1 MYLLF
6 DVLDD
11 MAIKPSQI
19 QMVLGRKR
27 ADFASFDKSTSGYL
41 DQYREAWES
50 WIALS
55 EDDRDEWV
63 SKQEGDLGATPLEP
77 VGDRH
82 TNGIFRSGLSW
93 DNREQSLDWARRHIA
108 DVTTFAVD
116 GSQVFP
122 QKDFSIPIALV
133 QIGWFENHHRAAGD
147 YEKDIL
153 LDVMT
158 PKDLVSDRSQPMDRW
173 INMRRF
179 SMEVQRLIEYITH
192 AKARAR
198 SQHRD
203 PEKCLVFFDGSL
215 VLSFASMLDENIR
228 SPYIDQVLA
237 LLRASE
243 KHQVPLVGY
252 VDTAQSNDITTLL
265 RTLDKLETTR
275 AIHDAKLLDRS
286 MEWGDRTPLMTCCR
300 GDILNYYAEMRSRI
314 AFTYLKTNAN
324 YPARL
329 ELPTWIWESGRAEE
343 VINQVRAEVI
353 IGNGYPYAIETAD
366 QTAVLQSRDRQIFY
380 RILQDWAEQENL
392 ALSLSQKMVSK
403 ARRR

>member
-1 MYLLF
+1 
-6 DVLDD
+6 

-19 QMVLGRKR
+19 QRVLGHKR

-41 DQYREAWES
+41 EQYREAWES
-50 WIALS
+50 WVSLS
-55 EDDRDEWV
+55 EDSRADWIARQ
-63 SKQEGDLGATPLEP
+63 SGDLGAKPLEP
-77 VGDRH
+77 I
-82 TNGIFRSGLSW
+82 TPMATSGIIRSGLSW
-93 DNREQSLDWARRHIA
+93 ENREQSLSWAKEHIHE
-108 DVTTFAVD
+108 VTTFAVD

-133 QIGWFENHHRAAGD
+133 QIGWFENHHCEAGT

-179 SMEVQRLIEYITH
+179 SMEVQRLIDYITY
-192 AKARAR
+192 AKDRAIT
-198 SQHRD
+198 QGRD

-215 VLSFASMLDENIR
+215 VLSFAAMLDENIR
-228 SPYIDQVLA
+228 SPYLDQVLT

-243 KHQVPLVGY
+243 QYQVPLVGY
-252 VDTAQSNDITTLL
+252 VDTAQSNDLTTLL
-265 RTLDKLETTR
+265 RTFDKLETTR
-275 AIHDAKLLDRS
+275 AIHDAKLLDGLMR
-286 MEWGDRTPLMTCCR
+286 WGDRTPLMTCDR
-300 GDILNYYAEMRSRI
+300 GDILNYYAEMRTRL

-329 ELPTWIWESGRAEE
+329 ELPTWIWEAGRAET
-343 VINQVRAEVI
+343 VINQVLAEVI
-353 IGNGYPYAIETAD
+353 VGNGYPYAIETAD
-366 QTAVLQSRDRQIFY
+366 QTAVLQSRDRQVFY
-380 RILQDWAEQENL
+380 RILQDWAAQENL
-392 ALSLSQKMVSK
+392 QLSLSQKMVSK

>member
-1 MYLLF
+1 
-6 DVLDD
+6 
-11 MAIKPSQI
+11 MAIKPSQV
-19 QMVLGRKR
+19 QAALGRKR
-27 ADFASFDKSTSGYL
+27 ADFASFDQSTSSYL
-41 DQYREAWES
+41 DQYREAWRA

-55 EDDRDEWV
+55 EDDRNSWV
-63 SKQEGDLGATPLEP
+63 GKQEGNLGATPLEP
-77 VGDRH
+77 IDSRH
-82 TNGIFRSGLSW
+82 GGILRSGLSW
-93 DNREQSLDWARRHIA
+93 DNREQSLEWAREHIT

-116 GSQVFP
+116 GSQIYP
-122 QKDFSIPIALV
+122 QKNFSIPIALV
-133 QIGWFENHHRAAGD
+133 QIGWFENHHCAAGS

-158 PKDLVSDRSQPMDRW
+158 PKDLVADKSQPVERW
-173 INMRRF
+173 TDMRRF
-179 SMEVQRLIEYITH
+179 SMEVQRLIDYITH
-192 AKARAR
+192 AKVRA
-198 SQHRD
+198 QKHGRD

-215 VLSFASMLDENIR
+215 VLSFAAMLDENIR
-228 SPYIDQVLA
+228 SPYIEQVLA

-252 VDTAQSNDITTLL
+252 VDTAQSNDVTTLL
-265 RTLDKLETTR
+265 RSLDKLETTR
-275 AIHDAKLLDRS
+275 AIHDAKLLDRL
-286 MEWGDRTPLMTCCR
+286 MGWGDRTPLMTCDR
-300 GDILNYYAEMRSRI
+300 GDILNYYAEMRRRI

-329 ELPTWIWESGRAEE
+329 ELPTWIWEAGRAEA

-380 RILQDWAEQENL
+380 RILQAWAEQESL
-392 ALSLSQKMVSK
+392 SLSLSQKMMSK

>member
-1 MYLLF
+1 
-6 DVLDD
+6 

-19 QMVLGRKR
+19 QTVLSRKR
-27 ADFASFDKSTSGYL
+27 ADFASFDKSTSSYL
-41 DQYREAWES
+41 DQYREAWNA
-50 WIALS
+50 WVALS
-55 EDDRDEWV
+55 EEDKGDWV
-63 SKQEGDLGATPLEP
+63 SRQASDLGATPLEP
-77 VGDRH
+77 LGASSRLSK
-82 TNGIFRSGLSW
+82 NGIFRSGLTW
-93 DNREQSLDWARRHIA
+93 GNREQSLAWAKQHIA
-108 DVTTFAVD
+108 GVTTFAVD

-133 QIGWFENHHRAAGD
+133 QIGWFENHHSEAGE
-147 YEKDIL
+147 YEKDIF

-179 SMEVQRLIEYITH
+179 SMEVQRLIDYITH
-192 AKARAR
+192 ARERATN
-198 SQHRD
+198 QNRD
-203 PEKCLVFFDGSL
+203 PDKCLVFFDGSL
-215 VLSFASMLDENIR
+215 VLSFAAMLDENIR

-243 KHQVPLVGY
+243 QHQVPLVGY

-265 RTLDKLETTR
+265 RTFDKLETTR
-275 AIHDAKLLDRS
+275 AIHDAKLLDRL
-286 MEWGDRTPLMTCCR
+286 MDWGDRTPFLTCDR
-300 GDILNYYAEMRSRI
+300 GDILNYYAEMRDRI
-314 AFTYLKTNAN
+314 TFTYLKTNAN

-329 ELPTWIWESGRAEE
+329 ELPKWIWEAGRAEE

-353 IGNGYPYAIETAD
+353 VGNGYPYAIETAD

-392 ALSLSQKMVSK
+392 ALSLSQKMMSK

>member
-1 MYLLF
+1 
-6 DVLDD
+6 

-19 QMVLGRKR
+19 QQVLGRKR
-27 ADFASFDKSTSGYL
+27 ADFASFDESTSSYL
-41 DQYREAWES
+41 QQYREAWNE
-50 WIALS
+50 WVNLS
-55 EDDRDEWV
+55 ETNRDKWV
-63 SKQEGDLGATPLEP
+63 SAQEGDLGAKPLEP
-77 VGDRH
+77 ISSEHR
-82 TNGIFRSGLSW
+82 GILRSGLSW
-93 DNREQSLDWARRHIA
+93 DNREQSLNWVKDHLT

-133 QIGWFENHHRAAGD
+133 QIGWFENHHCAAGE

-179 SMEVQRLIEYITH
+179 SMEVQRLIDYITH
-192 AKARAR
+192 AKARAEA
-198 SQHRD
+198 QGRD
-203 PEKCLVFFDGSL
+203 PHRCLVFFDGSL

-228 SPYIDQVLA
+228 SPYIDQVLT

-252 VDTAQSNDITTLL
+252 IDTAQSNDITTLL
-265 RTLDKLETTR
+265 RTFDKLETTR
-275 AIHDAKLLDRS
+275 TIHDAKLLDRL
-286 MEWGDRTPLMTCCR
+286 MQWGDRTPLMICDR
-300 GDILNYYAEMRSRI
+300 GDILNSYAEMRDRI

-329 ELPTWIWESGRAEE
+329 ELPKWIWEAGRAEA

-353 IGNGYPYAIETAD
+353 VGNGYPYAIETAD

-392 ALSLSQKMVSK
+392 ALSLSQKMMSK
-403 ARRR
+403 SRRR

>member
-1 MYLLF
+1 
-6 DVLDD
+6 

-19 QMVLGRKR
+19 QRVLGQKR
-27 ADFASFDKSTSGYL
+27 ADFASFDESTAGYL
-41 DQYREAWES
+41 NQYAQAWEG
-50 WIALS
+50 WIGLS
-55 EDDRDEWV
+55 EEARDRWIE
-63 SKQEGDLGATPLEP
+63 KQSGDLGAKPLEAIP
-77 VGDRH
+77 KKH
-82 TNGIFRSGLSW
+82 NGILRSGLAW
-93 DNREQSLDWARRHIA
+93 DNREQSLAWAKSHLK

-133 QIGWFENHHRAAGD
+133 QIGWFENHHCDEGT

-179 SMEVQRLIEYITH
+179 SMEVQRLIKYIH
-192 AKARAR
+192 QAKDRALA
-198 SQHRD
+198 HNRD
-203 PEKCLVFFDGSL
+203 PEKCLAFFDGSL
-215 VLSFASMLDENIR
+215 VLSFAALLDENIR
-228 SPYIDQVLA
+228 DPYIQQVLT

-275 AIHDAKLLDRS
+275 AIHDAKLLNPL
-286 MEWGDRTPLMTCCR
+286 MQWGDRTSLMICDR

-324 YPARL
+324 YPARI
-329 ELPTWIWESGRAEE
+329 ELPLWVWESGRAEA
-343 VINQVRAEVI
+343 VINQVRAEVVV
-353 IGNGYPYAIETAD
+353 GNGYPYAIETAD
-366 QTAVLQSRDRQIFY
+366 QTAVLQSRDRQVFY
-380 RILQDWAEQENL
+380 RILQDWAHQENL
-392 ALSLSQKMVSK
+392 QLKLSQKMMSK
-403 ARRR
+403 SRRR